1 MKGRREEAYS
11 LRFVAA
17 QKAQG
22 LRRSLV
28 NFGRNNRSLALVVA
42 LAGSALVTIFSAY
55 LWLNARAANKTIQDL
70 TAGRDLP
77 VDSTAVPEV
86 LLARITNLTKRDDT
100 DTPRLL
106 IDSLEQHGQT
116 ELAARARYNLANAL
130 LRKAF
135 MALEKGDLE
144 AAGPLVNL
152 SRREYRRSLTLRPD
166 FWDAKFNFDVA
177 SRLLREYPELDRT
190 SGDELLT
197 DPKKIWTDIPGLPK
211 GLP

>member
-11 LRFVAA
+11 LRFLAA
-17 QKAQG
+17 QKVQG

-28 NFGRNNRSLALVVA
+28 NFGRNCRSLAFVLA
-42 LAGSALVTIFSAY
+42 LCGSTLATAYSAY
-55 LWLNARAANKTIQDL
+55 LWLNAGASNKTIEDL
-70 TAGRDLP
+70 TMGRDLP
-77 VDSTAVPEV
+77 VDSTDTPEV
-86 LLARITNLTKRDDT
+86 LLARITSLAKRDDT

-130 LRKAF
+130 LRKGF

-177 SRLLREYPELDRT
+177 SRLLREYPQLDRT
-190 SGDELLT
+190 SGDELLA
-197 DPKKIWTDIPGLPK
+197 DPKKIWTDLPGLPK

>member
-1 MKGRREEAYS
+1 MKRRTEEAYG

-17 QKAQG
+17 QKA
-22 LRRSLV
+22 RSLQQSLI
-28 NFGRNNRSLALVVA
+28 NYGRRVRSLAFVLA
-42 LAGSALVTIFSAY
+42 LCGSTLATAYSAY
-55 LWLNARAANKTIQDL
+55 LWLNAGASNKTIEDL
-70 TAGRDLP
+70 TMGHDLP
-77 VDSTAVPEV
+77 IDSMAAPEV
-86 LLARITNLTKRDDT
+86 LLARITSLAKRDDT

-130 LRKAF
+130 LRKGF
-135 MALEKGDLE
+135 MALEKGDLK

-152 SRREYRRSLTLRPD
+152 SRREYRRSLALRPD

-177 SRLLREYPELDRT
+177 SRLLREYPQLDRT
-190 SGDELLT
+190 SGDQLLA
-197 DPKKIWTDIPGLPK
+197 DPKKLWTDLPGLPK

>member
-11 LRFVAA
+11 VRFVAA
-17 QKAQG
+17 RRAQG

-42 LAGSALVTIFSAY
+42 LAGAALVTIFDAY
-55 LWLNARAANKTIQDL
+55 LWLDARAANKTIRDL

-77 VDSTAVPEV
+77 VDSTAAPEV
-86 LLARITNLTKRDDT
+86 LLARITSLAKRDDT

-106 IDSLEQHGQT
+106 IDSLEQHGEA

-152 SRREYRRSLTLRPD
+152 SRREYRRSLSLRPD

-190 SGDELLT
+190 SGDELLA